1 MSDAGPGGGRCRPC
15 RYADGPV
22 DELPEDP
29 GTEPVVDDPTPSA
42 DESAALAESAE
53 SDPPVAPDIP
63 ADDVAEESA
72 DPAPSA
78 AEPDGARSAA
88 EPDPAPSAA
97 ESDPVEQPTDAVES
111 TAVESKPEDAEEPTS
126 QEPAVAEPAAAEQ
139 ARPVPPPPGPDAA
152 AAGGSETAGRR
163 GPKRPRTAP
172 PPAHIVDV
180 DVLRVDGAEV
190 EVRLADGRTGV
201 IDRRDF
207 PEAPSVGSTVPAA
220 VLSRDDDRRGRVAL
234 SHRWARTEL
243 AWQRVEKARAEHT
256 PLTGRVTKEVKGGVV
271 VDLGLRAFL
280 PTSLIGDIEIEV
292 PAETADESVQ
302 SGGSEPAESAAAEPA
317 AGGGAEGDTN
327 AVDGDAVDTNAVAG
341 DGQQVVGEP
350 VVEAAPTAVEPE
362 RAPVTVT
369 VADPRALVGREVEV
383 LVTEADRARDR
394 LVVSRRDL
402 QRRQRRKEEKDRL
415 SSIKVGS
422 TATGKVVS
430 VADYGAV
437 VDLGGV
443 RGLVH
448 RSELSWARFGAPFD
462 VVSVG
467 DQVTVEVLDV
477 NRSKK
482 RVSLSI
488 KRTMPDPY
496 AGLEVGA
503 IVPAVITRVVEY
515 GAFAKLESGAE
526 GLIHMSELSDVP
538 GYRPDQLVI
547 PGEDVMVKIM
557 SVDTSKHRI
566 GLSVRR
572 VLVDD

>member
-1 MSDAGPGGGRCRPC
+1 MDQVP
-15 RYADGPV
+15 
-22 DELPEDP
+22 
-29 GTEPVVDDPTPSA
+29 DDPATDPDA
-42 DESAALAESAE
+42 VAAGA
-53 SDPPVAPDIP
+53 P
-63 ADDVAEESA
+63 ADA
-72 DPAPSA
+72 PAPTG
-78 AEPDGARSAA
+78 EPESEARDAVEPA
-88 EPDPAPSAA
+88 PVEPDPEPG
-97 ESDPVEQPTDAVES
+97 VEPDT
-111 TAVESKPEDAEEPTS
+111 EP
-126 QEPAVAEPAAAEQ
+126 EPAAAVEPEVEVVPE
-139 ARPVPPPPGPDAA
+139 ADAEAVAPDAAESTAGGSGTPAPVPPPPGTEAA
-152 AAGGSETAGRR
+152 STGGSAAGRR
-163 GPKRPRTAP
+163 GQKRPRTAP

-292 PAETADESVQ
+292 PAETAADAVQ
-302 SGGSEPAESAAAEPA
+302 PAGSEPDAAEPAEPDAVEPAESDAAEPA
-317 AGGGAEGDTN
+317 AAQTAPDGGTEDDT
-327 AVDGDAVDTNAVAG
+327 TPVAG
-341 DGQQVVGEP
+341 DEPQVVETP
-350 VVEAAPTAVEPE
+350 VAETAPAPVEPE

-448 RSELSWARFGAPFD
+448 RSELSWQRFGAPSD

-503 IVPAVITRVVEY
+503 IAPAVITRVVEY
-515 GAFAKLESGAE
+515 GAFARLESGAE

-557 SVDTSKHRI
+557 SVDTAKHRI